1 MNRREFRQR
10 IADLLARRLREGY
23 EGPGEDPSPPAK
35 KPPAKEAATLEN
47 APQEGIDG
55 MCSSQAGWLNETPK
69 TRRSCSSLA
78 GRPCWCDVHPAG

>member
-35 KPPAKEAATLEN
+35 KPPAKEAATL
-47 APQEGIDG
+47 
-55 MCSSQAGWLNETPK
+55 K
-69 TRRSCSSLA
+69 TRRKKA
-78 GRPCWCDVHPAG
+78 